1 MISKKVKSTVQV
13 TWLMLMV
20 LFCAA
25 CKNKELTKEQELAI
39 VKKCIQTFYSKNSK
53 LTYLVSPQYDTF
65 DFNVF
70 LKENKILEKRQ
81 IEPNY
86 NQRKAEVLKI
96 LNWNEA
102 EFKAIQKHINA
113 NNLNKSNQLLA
124 IASNAKKSHS
134 VYYFSGIHENVVF
147 GYVVDY
153 CKEISASELANPNFN
168 KAQHF
173 MGVYTHIFILK
184 NGNVEKV
191 IDDCGITIDFSCP
204 DSE

>member
-1 MISKKVKSTVQV
+1 MQV
-13 TWLMLMV
+13 TGLMLMV

-65 DFNVF
+65 DFNAF
-70 LKENKILEKRQ
+70 FKENKILEKRQ
-81 IEPNY
+81 SEHNY

-113 NNLNKSNQLLA
+113 NNLNKSNPLLTK
-124 IASNAKKSHS
+124 ASNAKKSHS

-153 CKEISASELANPNFN
+153 CKEISASELANPKFN
-168 KAQHF
+168 KSQHF
-173 MGVYTHIFILK
+173 MGVYSHIFILK

-191 IDDCGITIDFSCP
+191 IEIAL
-204 DSE
+204 